1 MKRMID
7 WKDIGI
13 VIDFYLFFV
22 ILNKLK
28 ILKIEKL
35 RGWNVLKVL

>member
-1 MKRMID
+1 MKRMFD

-13 VIDFYLFFV
+13 VIDFYLFF
-22 ILNKLK
+22 IIFN
-28 ILKIEKL
+28 KIEKL